1 MISQY
6 KVKPRPIDESAGEQF
21 FKRIFESRLHGMPVP
36 DGVVE
41 AQALKYPPLGE
52 LVAFRYDPKHKET
65 LPVYD
70 TLPLVLILSV
80 KRTHFYG
87 INLHYIKPSIRK
99 KIMERLLSAKLATGD
114 NQLLYIQKI
123 APVLNMLSQHTPF
136 APYFRNYLPEQLK
149 SKIAVIGTDHWK
161 AVSEMPLQNFKKV
174 KENTVWS
181 TR

>member
-6 KVKPRPIDESAGEQF
+6 KIKPQPVDPSTGEQF
-21 FKRIFESRLHGMPVP
+21 FKRIFESRLHGLPVP

-87 INLHYIKPSIRK
+87 INLHYIKPSVRQ
-99 KIMERLLSAKLATGD
+99 KIMKRLLDAKVASGD

-149 SKIAVIGTDHWK
+149 SKIAVIGTAHWK
-161 AVSEMPLQNFKKV
+161 TVSEMPLQNFKKV